1 MLATGVNRIR
11 PVTTAL
17 AVRTRPVLAAVL
29 RRRRRSR
36 RRATVGEIGCAKHQ
50 DEFQRRHLAALP
62 VGQYEWNSR
71 STITQIAQMPPTCP
85 GLLVVVAVAWPRSS
99 NAAMIEFMSDAS
111 LKLQTGLRL
120 YVQLTAARG
129 RRL

>member
-29 RRRRRSR
+29 CRRRRSR

-99 NAAMIEFMSDAS
+99 NAAMWETREPAMIEFMSDAS

-120 YVQLTAARG
+120 YV
-129 RRL
+129 

>member
-1 MLATGVNRIR
+1 MLAAI
-11 PVTTAL
+11 
-17 AVRTRPVLAAVL
+17 L

-99 NAAMIEFMSDAS
+99 NAAMWEMREPAMIEFMSDAS